1 MSRVRGSNHVVD
13 QAATFNLKDNRGRPR
28 MTFRL
33 RQSTPPVCPPRRKYA
48 PNYQNQIEA
57 HSSRKGQQRGD
68 ERLSKTQARSSKPYD
83 KHDKTKPTKSTPN
96 GESRSRAKV
105 NTSSSTA
112 VSKRSSSAPT
122 SRFADA
128 FEPHIVA
135 RQFIDDNIEL
145 LHFDLMHDMDQ
156 IRLQYRN
163 GTLLPRLTA
172 TEIGF
177 ELYDRLN
184 LGLINWNGYGTPLV
198 YRAHI

>member
-1 MSRVRGSNHVVD
+1 MAKAD
-13 QAATFNLKDNRGRPR
+13 L
-28 MTFRL
+28 
-33 RQSTPPVCPPRRKYA
+33 A
-48 PNYQNQIEA
+48 P
-57 HSSRKGQQRGD
+57 
-68 ERLSKTQARSSKPYD
+68 
-83 KHDKTKPTKSTPN
+83 KSI
-96 GESRSRAKV
+96 S
-105 NTSSSTA
+105 TSSSTA

-145 LHFDLMHDMDQ
+145 LYFELMHDMDH
-156 IRLQYRN
+156 IRLRYRN
-163 GTLLPRLTA
+163 GTPLPRLNA

-184 LGLINWNGYGTPLV
+184 LGHVDWNGYGTPLV